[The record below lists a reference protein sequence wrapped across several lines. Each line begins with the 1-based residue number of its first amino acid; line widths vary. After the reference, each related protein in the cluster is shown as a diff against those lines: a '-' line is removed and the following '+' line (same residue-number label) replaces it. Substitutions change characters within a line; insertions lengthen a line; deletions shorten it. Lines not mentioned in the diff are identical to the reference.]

1 MLEEITSHWSV
12 PQKAITAS
20 SDFASSAPGAT
31 TTNFCRTAKYREAA
45 DTDAPIPP
53 PMTLGDMAISDLA

>member
-20 SDFASSAPGAT
+20 NDFASSAPGAT
-31 TTNFCRTAKYREAA
+31 TTNFCRTAKYREPANADPNAA
-45 DTDAPIPP
+45 
-53 PMTLGDMAISDLA
+53 PMTIGDPAI